1 MHVFLA
7 TFPVAPVSA
16 GIAEIS
22 SSVAI
27 FPCLS
32 KRDIVLPLAVQLSV
46 AASLG
51 GVGKLREMGN
61 KGERLEGGKRF

>member
-1 MHVFLA
+1 MHFPA
-7 TFPVAPVSA
+7 TFSVASVSA

-46 AASLG
+46 TASLG
-51 GVGKLREMGN
+51 GVGKLREMGD
-61 KGERLEGGKRF
+61 KGERLDGGKRF

>member
-1 MHVFLA
+1 MHFPA
-7 TFPVAPVSA
+7 TFSVALGSA
-16 GIAEIS
+16 GIAETS
-22 SSVAI
+22 SSVVI
-27 FPCLS
+27 SPRLS
-32 KRDIVLPLAVQLSV
+32 KKDIVLPLAVQLSV